1 MNYKA
6 PIMGFIWGTLLFL
19 LCALAATYGE
29 KHSLEWLQFVSFAML
44 IVTPISVGAL
54 TLFLIPIKQAEDKSK
69 RKYYAFLPVFGWSII
84 SLIVQWETIICIFM
98 LLPLYLPL
106 AFLGGKIGAGMK
118 VKYKSKYKA
127 GIISCFALAPFLMI
141 PLEQPLTAKSLRY
154 SVTNS
159 IQINAPIERVW
170 RNLSNIENIKPS
182 ELKWNISHFIGLPK
196 PQKATTKVVE
206 IGAIREIYWER
217 GVHFQE
223 RITNIIPQKLL
234 AYDVIIDEKSMEIAE
249 LDTHITVGDQYFN
262 VESGYYYLSE
272 HQGQTYLSL
281 TTSYRM
287 TTKINWYG
295 KFWANFV
302 LDDFHASVLHMIK
315 LRNEKKNP
323 SNEFI

>member
-6 PIMGFIWGTLLFL
+6 PLAGFIWGTLLFL
-19 LCALAATYGE
+19 ACALATTYGE
-29 KHSLEWLQFVSFAML
+29 KHSLEWLQFVSFTML
-44 IVTPISVGAL
+44 IVTPVSVGAL
-54 TLFLIPIKQAEDKSK
+54 TLFLLPKEQVKDKSL
-69 RKYYAFLPVFGWSII
+69 RKYYAILPVLGWSII

-106 AFLGGKIGAGMK
+106 AFLGGKIGVALK
-118 VKYKSKYKA
+118 IKYESKYKA

-141 PLEQPLTAKSLRY
+141 AMEQPITANTLRY

-159 IQINAPIERVW
+159 IQINAPIESVW
-170 RNLSNIENIKPS
+170 ENLSNIKDIKPS

-196 PQKATTKVVE
+196 PQNAVTEVFE
-206 IGAIREIYWER
+206 IGAIRELYWER

-223 RITNIIPQKLL
+223 RITNIIPNKLL

-287 TTKINWYG
+287 TTKLNWYG
-295 KFWANFV
+295 QFWANFV
-302 LDDFHASVLHMIK
+302 LDDFHSSVLHMIK
-315 LRNEKKNP
+315 LRNEKKII
-323 SNEFI
+323 SNGFI